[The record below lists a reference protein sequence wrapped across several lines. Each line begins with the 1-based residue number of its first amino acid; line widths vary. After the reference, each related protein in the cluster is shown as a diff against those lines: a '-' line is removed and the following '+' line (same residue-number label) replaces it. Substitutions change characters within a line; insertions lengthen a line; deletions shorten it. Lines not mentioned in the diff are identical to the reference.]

1 MPYENLGI
9 IKVPERIARFFS
21 MHSCLYLQVCMYRDG
36 PKTDCSTVLGL
47 FTSRSEGEVNVITTD
62 VGVKGHM
69 HRVRESSYG

>member
-9 IKVPERIARFFS
+9 IKVPERIARFS
-21 MHSCLYLQVCMYRDG
+21 ACIAVGIYSSYVQEWVKNRLLY
-36 PKTDCSTVLGL
+36 STGL
-47 FTSRSEGEVNVITTD
+47 FTSRSEGEVDVITTD